1 MKNPS
6 MTRNMK
12 TIGFGWRLRT
22 WNAVARMSVLLLAGI
37 GAGGVLVPPLAAET
51 WLLKGATVHTVASDA
66 IPGGEVLVRDGKIAA
81 VGKSVNATDVPTIDL
96 TGLQLYPGLIALDTA
111 LGLKEIGA
119 VRATVDVRE
128 VGDFT
133 PDVFSWWAVNPDSEL
148 LPVARANG
156 VAYFE
161 PAPQGGVV
169 AGQSA
174 LVALDGWTIED
185 MAVRKPLALHV
196 YWPTMTLN
204 PTPREQVRDK
214 AGWQSLEDQAKQ
226 RAARLRALDDFFQDA
241 RAYAQ
246 AKAAAASNQ
255 AQAPTPDPTWEA
267 LLPFV
272 RGERPL
278 VVHADE
284 GRQIQAAV
292 TWAATNRWP
301 IILAGGRDAW
311 RVAALLAKHQVPVI
325 YEHIFTLPAR
335 DTDAYDVHFRAPE
348 VLRQAGVTVI
358 FSTGVNSASL
368 VKNLPYEAA
377 QAVAFG
383 YPAAEAVKGLTLYPA
398 RVAGMAGRLGSI
410 EAGKDATFFAM
421 DGDVLD
427 IRANVKRMW
436 IAGREVSLE
445 SRHTRLYEKY
455 RHRPK
460 AR

>member
-1 MKNPS
+1 
-6 MTRNMK
+6 
-12 TIGFGWRLRT
+12 
-22 WNAVARMSVLLLAGI
+22 VLLLTGI
-37 GAGGVLVPPLAAET
+37 GAGGILVPSLAAET
-51 WLLKGATVHTVASDA
+51 WLLKGATVHTVAGDA

-81 VGKSVNATDVPTIDL
+81 VGPSVNTTDVPIVDL
-96 TGLQLYPGLIALDTA
+96 TGLQLYPGLIALDMA

-133 PDVFSWWAVNPDSEL
+133 PDVLSWWAVNPDSQL

-185 MAVRKPLALHV
+185 MAVRKSLALHV
-196 YWPTMTLN
+196 YWPAMTLN

-383 YPAAEAVKGLTLYPA
+383 YPADEAVKGLTLYPA
-398 RVAGMAGRLGSI
+398 RVAGMADRLGSI